1 MDVTGENALIK
12 KETLHPG
19 NKYIELKPGTR
30 VRKKYIFCKYLW
42 IPLILGK

>member
-1 MDVTGENALIK
+1 MDPTAENAHIK

-30 VRKKYIFCKYLW
+30 VTIEKIARK
-42 IPLILGK
+42 